1 MWSIR
6 GRNEMKRQLLTTVK
20 LIVMIGLALVTLLPI
35 VWMVL
40 GSFREHAEIFKYSSE
55 LQWRT
60 IFPVNWTLQNYFDIF
75 TDDVKPFS
83 RFIVNTLLVAVPVT
97 LMSLFINSLAAFA
110 FAKLRFRFKRTIFT
124 LFLSALVIP
133 GEVTLVPSYLLM
145 NDFNWIDSYAA
156 LIVPA
161 VVSVFS
167 VFLLVQ
173 FFSEI
178 PRDLLE
184 AGRIDGA
191 SWFNV
196 YKKIILPASI
206 PAIVT
211 LAILTFLG
219 QWDSY
224 LWPLV
229 VINDQ
234 NKQMLQVAI
243 ATFSNAQVTEWGRIL
258 AADTISSI
266 PILLLF
272 VFLQKYYVQGIT
284 MSGVKG

>member
-1 MWSIR
+1 LV
-6 GRNEMKRQLLTTVK
+6 KRILAAFKLL
-20 LIVMIGLALVTLLPI
+20 IMIGLAVSALLPI
-35 VWMVL
+35 VWMVF

-55 LQWRT
+55 LEWRT
-60 IFPVNWTLQNYFDIF
+60 IFPVNWTFQNYLDIF

-83 RFIVNTLLVAVPVT
+83 RFMLNTLLIAAPVT
-97 LMSLFINSLAAFA
+97 LLSLFFNSLAAFA
-110 FAKLRFRFKRTIFT
+110 FAKLRFRFKKTIFT
-124 LFLSALVIP
+124 LFLSALIIP

-145 NDFNWIDSYAA
+145 SEFNWIDSYVA
-156 LIVPA
+156 LVFPA
-161 VVSVFS
+161 IVSVFS

-173 FFSEI
+173 FFTEI

-191 SWFNV
+191 SWFRV
-196 YKKIILPASI
+196 YQRIILPASI

-224 LWPLV
+224 LWPLI

-243 ATFSNAQVTEWGRIL
+243 ATFSNMQVTEWGRIL
-258 AADTISSI
+258 AADTVSSI

>member
-1 MWSIR
+1 MS
-6 GRNEMKRQLLTTVK
+6 KSFLTFIK
-20 LIVMIGLALVTLLPI
+20 IVLMIGLAAIALLPI
-35 VWMVL
+35 IWMVF
-40 GSFREHAEIFKYSSE
+40 GSFRAHEEIFKYSNVLE
-55 LQWRT
+55 WRT
-60 IFPVNWTLQNYFDIF
+60 IFPVDWTFENYIEIF
-75 TDDVKPFS
+75 TDTDKPFS
-83 RFIVNTLLVAVPVT
+83 RFIYNTLLVAVPVT
-97 LMSLFINSLAAFA
+97 LFSLLFNSMAAFA
-110 FAKLRFRFKRTIFT
+110 FAKMRFRFKKIIFT

-133 GEVTLVPSYLLM
+133 GEVTLVPTYLVVNYLG
-145 NDFNWIDSYAA
+145 WIDTYAA

-173 FFSEI
+173 FFAEI

-184 AGRIDGA
+184 AGRMDGA
-191 SWFNV
+191 SWFRI
-196 YKKIILPASI
+196 YQKIVLPASV

-211 LAILTFLG
+211 LAIITFLG

-234 NKQMLQVAI
+234 EKQMLQVAI
-243 ATFSNAQVTEWGRIL
+243 ATFSNSQVTEWGRIL
-258 AADTISSI
+258 AADTVSSI

-272 VFLQKYYVQGIT
+272 VFLQKYYVRGIT
-284 MSGVKG
+284 MSGIKA

>member
-1 MWSIR
+1 VTNRILTIA
-6 GRNEMKRQLLTTVK
+6 KLL
-20 LIVMIGLALVTLLPI
+20 IMFGLAFAALLPI
-35 VWMVL
+35 VWMVF
-40 GSFREHAEIFKYSSE
+40 GSFREHAEIFKYSTTLE
-55 LQWRT
+55 WRT
-60 IFPVNWTLQNYFDIF
+60 IFPVNWTFQNYLDIF

-83 RFIVNTLLVAVPVT
+83 RFILNTLLVAVPVT
-97 LMSLFINSLAAFA
+97 LLSLFFNSLAAFA
-110 FAKLRFRFKRTIFT
+110 FAKLRFRFKKTIFT
-124 LFLSALVIP
+124 LFLSALIIP

-145 NDFNWIDSYAA
+145 SNFNWIDSYAA

-161 VVSVFS
+161 IVSVFS

-173 FFSEI
+173 FFTEI

-191 SWFNV
+191 SWFRV
-196 YKKIILPASI
+196 YQKIILPAAV

-224 LWPLV
+224 LWPLI

-243 ATFSNAQVTEWGRIL
+243 ATFSNMQVTEWGRIL
-258 AADTISSI
+258 AADTVSSI
-266 PILLLF
+266 PIILMFL
-272 VFLQKYYVQGIT
+272 FLQKYYVQGIT